1 MKTTLASKSTTRTNS
16 RRTSVDT
23 VSEAV
28 DVADTVV
35 EARADGS
42 GIAGEESD
50 RGDGEDAELHGEA
63 RCLFLDE
70 DEDTWSVSSSFY
82 TFLSLRTAT
91 EQIKRA
97 AWLCL
102 ASSLPNAHDTVH
114 TASIT

>member
-1 MKTTLASKSTTRTNS
+1 MGFLQKKLLN
-16 RRTSVDT
+16 TSI
-23 VSEAV
+23 
-28 DVADTVV
+28 
-35 EARADGS
+35 S
-42 GIAGEESD
+42 GIFVLTVW
-50 RGDGEDAELHGEA
+50 RGLLVLSTHL
-63 RCLFLDE
+63 R
-70 DEDTWSVSSSFY
+70 SSFY